1 MLKRPTQWKDLDEL
15 FPPVGNA
22 ILPQNP
28 HKPHEQTAFHLRSP
42 SEILFFPPTVNMD
55 SNTVT
60 PWWTLLPPPHH
71 HHKINFLVKIIINIK
86 SEGRNRD
93 WKPGKVSSGPRTE
106 FCAPDLTGMKTK
118 NSPPEEPMLPAES
131 GGSWQFSLWGDGHRL
146 IP

>member
-1 MLKRPTQWKDLDEL
+1 MNS
-15 FPPVGNA
+15 FPLWEMPFYHK
-22 ILPQNP
+22 ISTSPMSRQHSISDPQV
-28 HKPHEQTAFHLRSP
+28 KS
-42 SEILFFPPTVNMD
+42 FFFFPTVNMD

-60 PWWTLLPPPHH
+60 PWWTTPPPH
-71 HHKINFLVKIIINIK
+71 KISFLVKTIINIK

-118 NSPPEEPMLPAES
+118 NSSPEEPMLPAES
-131 GGSWQFSLWGDGHRL
+131 CGSWQFSLWGDGHRL